1 MSLAK
6 LAREGSEPLP
16 AFVQKRVIR
25 PCGGAKTNVQNNF
38 EARIEFHGAVKQI
51 GTSIRL
57 LAQPK
62 SMRSII
68 DATQREQRLGS
79 A

>member
-1 MSLAK
+1 MSNTLTILNKIPPVHK
-6 LAREGSEPLP
+6 LIQDRYGRQSNDS
-16 AFVQKRVIR
+16 
-25 PCGGAKTNVQNNF
+25 T
-38 EARIEFHGAVKQI
+38 GAVKLMRTRI
-51 GTSIRL
+51 GL

-68 DATQREQRLGS
+68 DATQREQRHGS

>member
-1 MSLAK
+1 MIESTLNTPEIA
-6 LAREGSEPLP
+6 AVR
-16 AFVQKRVIR
+16 QIR
-25 PCGGAKTNVQNNF
+25 T
-38 EARIEFHGAVKQI
+38 RIG
-51 GTSIRL
+51 L

-68 DATQREQRLGS
+68 DATRQEQRYGS

>member
-1 MSLAK
+1 M
-6 LAREGSEPLP
+6 
-16 AFVQKRVIR
+16 
-25 PCGGAKTNVQNNF
+25 
-38 EARIEFHGAVKQI
+38 RIVAIDDGMVELSKQPRTRI
-51 GTSIRL
+51 GL

-68 DATQREQRLGS
+68 DATQREQRHGS

>member
-1 MSLAK
+1 M
-6 LAREGSEPLP
+6 
-16 AFVQKRVIR
+16 
-25 PCGGAKTNVQNNF
+25 KTRFQLLVAINLM
-38 EARIEFHGAVKQI
+38 RTPI
-51 GTSIRL
+51 GL

-68 DATQREQRLGS
+68 DATQRERQRGS

>member
-1 MSLAK
+1 MQRFLLTISDKVLG
-6 LAREGSEPLP
+6 ARYICNDLVE
-16 AFVQKRVIR
+16 F
-25 PCGGAKTNVQNNF
+25 GADQT
-38 EARIEFHGAVKQI
+38 RHCIGAVKLMRTRI
-51 GTSIRL
+51 GL

-68 DATQREQRLGS
+68 DATQREQWHGL